1 MYMYRFTYY
10 IGKYSAHALYNVCDK
25 ILYVHSWLSECVVHV
40 YAVCMFLFVVCMC
53 ER

>member
-53 ER
+53 E